1 MSDIDSTP
9 EPETPPPEPD
19 EPIDVEFREAEPEKP
34 LRRGP
39 GWGASVLLAVM
50 AGLGGGLLGYA
61 GAVHAPGLIGGAKP
75 EAAPEPELPD
85 NLVERADL
93 TREAEAR
100 LELERALSR
109 DVSRLQERLDSAE
122 ERLAVP
128 PVRIEEGMSAD
139 LRDDILALEDRLDA
153 MEAIEPDAGGSVSD
167 GALARTVASAVS
179 RLDTISARLDTYE
192 ARLDTEL
199 GRQESGTLDLESEIQ
214 DVRDMVLELRAEL
227 NSAHSE
233 TESRSMAAAE
243 AALALSTIDAAARRG
258 QPFGP
263 ALEALRRVRPNLSGL
278 AALTPI
284 AATGAP
290 TLDDLV
296 REFPDAAAA
305 ARAAL
310 QPEAEQSG
318 ALGIAGRLFGDA
330 VQVRR
335 EGDAPVFEALDT
347 AEAALADGDLGGA
360 IVALEQVDGPAGEAL
375 EDWLD
380 AARARRT
387 LERTLDT
394 LRLDLMAEDR

>member
-1 MSDIDSTP
+1 MSDTDSTP
-9 EPETPPPEPD
+9 EPETPPPDPD

-39 GWGASVLLAVM
+39 GWGASVLLTAV
-50 AGLGGGLLGYA
+50 AALGGGLIGYA

-75 EAAPEPELPD
+75 EAAPEPELPE

-100 LELERALSR
+100 LELERTVSR
-109 DVSRLQERLDSAE
+109 DVSRLEERLDSAE

-128 PVRIEEGMSAD
+128 PVRIEGGVSAD
-139 LRDDILALEDRLDA
+139 LRDELSALEDRLDA
-153 MEAIEPDAGGSVSD
+153 MEAIEPDAGGAVSD

-179 RLDTISARLDTYE
+179 RLDTYE
-192 ARLDTEL
+192 VRLDTEL

-214 DVRDMVLELRAEL
+214 DVRDMVLELRTDL

-258 QPFGP
+258 QAFGP

-296 REFPDAAAA
+296 RQFPDAAAA

-310 QPEAEQSG
+310 QADTEQSG

-335 EGDAPVFEALDT
+335 EGDTPVFEALDT
-347 AEAALADGDLGGA
+347 AEEALADGDLGGA
-360 IVALEQVDGPAGEAL
+360 IVALEQIDGPAGESL
-375 EDWLD
+375 QGWLD
-380 AARARRT
+380 EARARRT

>member
-1 MSDIDSTP
+1 MSDTDSTP
-9 EPETPPPEPD
+9 EPDTPPPDPD

-39 GWGASVLLAVM
+39 GWGASVLLAGI
-50 AGLGGGLLGYA
+50 AALGGGLLGYA
-61 GAVHAPGLIGGAKP
+61 GAEFAPGLLGGAKP
-75 EAAPEPELPD
+75 VAAPELPE

-100 LELERALSR
+100 LELERMLSR
-109 DVSRLQERLDSAE
+109 DMSRLQERLNTAE

-128 PVRIEEGMSAD
+128 SVRIEEGLSAD
-139 LRDDILALEDRLDA
+139 VLDDLADLKDRLDA
-153 MEAIEPDAGGSVSD
+153 MEAIEPDADGGVSD
-167 GALARTVASAVS
+167 GELARTLASAMS
-179 RLDTISARLDTYE
+179 RLDTLGARLDTYE

-199 GRQESGTLDLESEIQ
+199 GRQETGALDLEGEIQ
-214 DVRDMVLELRAEL
+214 DVRDMVQELRAEM
-227 NSAHSE
+227 NTASSDA
-233 TESRSMAAAE
+233 ESRSMAAAE

-258 QPFGP
+258 QAFGP
-263 ALEALRRVRPNLSGL
+263 ALEALRQVRPNLSGL
-278 AALTPI
+278 TALTPI

-296 REFPDAAAA
+296 RQFPDAASA
-305 ARAAL
+305 ARTAL

-330 VQVRR
+330 MQVRR

-347 AEAALADGDLGGA
+347 AEAALDDGDLGGA

-375 EDWLD
+375 SDWLGK
-380 AARARRT
+380 ARARRT

-394 LRLDLMAEDR
+394 VRLDLMAEDR